1 MHTLTEMSTSLTQE
15 EQRRRRLDSLD
26 ISPSTTSEENGAF
39 GSAHGSSDDADIDT
53 DLDTDLDISRRSTV
67 PTKNSNGASASPSAL
82 RSRTNS
88 LPPRRKTYPKESQ
101 QTPAAIVDVKLSETE
116 NITDDGDEAGNSNV
130 NNKGSL
136 QDRVDELETK
146 LAVLSMLLQRSL
158 LRDGAGSGA
167 LAGGLSPTSPLSP
180 PPQTLVE
187 AAANNMILLNT
198 SMDISRN
205 DDDEDDNDDDDNDS
219 TSSSVFGSGSAS
231 RHSRSSIIPHLESP
245 APFSAGKTPPRSHR
259 FNNGMDSD
267 DDEPPSPPLGV
278 PVPASQEYE
287 HEQNGSSKHSQN
299 NTSEMLSNLLDAAE
313 EPSTPPRANGSRLKM
328 QLSAEQQHGNSSG
341 KGKAEGEGG
350 VGKTMASLFQRL
362 SPTRSRKSFPATS
375 ATVTAPTSPDT
386 LPPPPLPR
394 PVSSNKRNLSF
405 RLLYDGEEA
414 EYQQEKKMQTAP
426 PALSSLT
433 LAERS
438 WLRPKILQ
446 FSKEQREQ
454 AARDAEDQLEQQQQQ
469 QLEQDDTVRNK
480 WLNYLNSFQESTP
493 DVDVQMQEFIKVPG
507 MVEHVMG
514 FGMFICLDSFLYMVT
529 ILPIRFVWSCF
540 LLLLHLVCSWKQK
553 PVNPAFQFHRRHT
566 YQMIQVTILYTI
578 YRYVLSA
585 ISIGKLYHW
594 IRGQAMIKIYVI
606 MAIVEVFDRL
616 MCSLGQ
622 DCLDSM
628 YWNSVSRP
636 RSSRMIISVLV
647 VLVYSTIHAVILF
660 VHVET
665 LNVAMNS
672 ADQALLT
679 LLISGNFAEI
689 KSTVF
694 KKYNKP
700 ALFKITAAD
709 VCERFKLSLFLSL
722 VLLLNMCQGMDA
734 SMFYDYMR
742 ICGIIWFAEVL
753 ADWIKHS
760 FITKVSETNDTATI
774 TAHAAHSL
782 NSFSSFHLAPAN
794 PGTALV

>member
-1 MHTLTEMSTSLTQE
+1 
-15 EQRRRRLDSLD
+15 
-26 ISPSTTSEENGAF
+26 
-39 GSAHGSSDDADIDT
+39 
-53 DLDTDLDISRRSTV
+53 
-67 PTKNSNGASASPSAL
+67 
-82 RSRTNS
+82 
-88 LPPRRKTYPKESQ
+88 
-101 QTPAAIVDVKLSETE
+101 
-116 NITDDGDEAGNSNV
+116 
-130 NNKGSL
+130 
-136 QDRVDELETK
+136 
-146 LAVLSMLLQRSL
+146 
-158 LRDGAGSGA
+158 
-167 LAGGLSPTSPLSP
+167 
-180 PPQTLVE
+180 
-187 AAANNMILLNT
+187 
-198 SMDISRN
+198 
-205 DDDEDDNDDDDNDS
+205 
-219 TSSSVFGSGSAS
+219 
-231 RHSRSSIIPHLESP
+231 
-245 APFSAGKTPPRSHR
+245 
-259 FNNGMDSD
+259 
-267 DDEPPSPPLGV
+267 
-278 PVPASQEYE
+278 
-287 HEQNGSSKHSQN
+287 
-299 NTSEMLSNLLDAAE
+299 
-313 EPSTPPRANGSRLKM
+313 
-328 QLSAEQQHGNSSG
+328 
-341 KGKAEGEGG
+341 
-350 VGKTMASLFQRL
+350 
-362 SPTRSRKSFPATS
+362 
-375 ATVTAPTSPDT
+375 
-386 LPPPPLPR
+386 
-394 PVSSNKRNLSF
+394 
-405 RLLYDGEEA
+405 
-414 EYQQEKKMQTAP
+414 
-426 PALSSLT
+426 
-433 LAERS
+433 
-438 WLRPKILQ
+438 LRPKMLQ
-446 FSKEQREQ
+446 FNKEQREQ
-454 AARDAEDQLEQQQQQ
+454 AARDAEEMLERRQRQ
-469 QLEQDDTVRNK
+469 QLEQDDTVRHK

-514 FGMFICLDSFLYMVT
+514 FGMFICLDSFLDMVT

-540 LLLLHLVCSWKQK
+540 LLLLRLVSWKQK
-553 PVNPAFQFHRRHT
+553 PVNPAFQFHRQHT

-636 RSSRMIISVLV
+636 RSSRMLISVLV

-753 ADWIKHS
+753 ADWIKHA
-760 FITKVSETNDTATI
+760 FITKVRTKTIDRANDIADVSTQAL
-774 TAHAAHSL
+774 AH
-782 NSFSSFHLAPAN
+782 
-794 PGTALV
+794 